1 LRRDNIRSAAQALQ
15 PAEGIM
21 DNDQRIRERAYALW
35 EKEGSPEGRD
45 AEFWERA
52 RLMIEAESAPPS
64 TGSPVSASDRSVDV
78 AVDES
83 FPASDPPAFTA
94 DRGAITP

>member
-1 LRRDNIRSAAQALQ
+1 
-15 PAEGIM
+15 M
-21 DNDQRIRERAYALW
+21 DHGTEQHIRERAYALW

-52 RLMIEAESAPPS
+52 RLMVEADTAPAPIDR
-64 TGSPVSASDRSVDV
+64 PQSDEDRGVDIAMDV
-78 AVDES
+78 S

-94 DRGAITP
+94 DRGVATA

>member
-1 LRRDNIRSAAQALQ
+1 
-15 PAEGIM
+15 M
-21 DNDQRIRERAYALW
+21 NDDTENNIRERAYALW

-52 RLMIEAESAPPS
+52 RLIVEADAAPP
-64 TGSPVSASDRSVDV
+64 PVRPVATAADV
-78 AVDES
+78 AIDEAMKET

-94 DRGAITP
+94 DRGVVRH

>member
-1 LRRDNIRSAAQALQ
+1 
-15 PAEGIM
+15 M
-21 DNDQRIRERAYALW
+21 DSSTEQHIRERAYALW

-52 RLMIEAESAPPS
+52 RLMVEAESAPPS
-64 TGSPVSASDRSVDV
+64 TGRPHSAADRDVDV
-78 AVDES
+78 AMDES

-94 DRGAITP
+94 DRGVLTS